1 MVPAEAML
9 VSANAVLL
17 GRFEIYLPAGN
28 YSVRARVSD
37 ATGAYAYSGPSGS
50 VSISRAPG
58 ATDASSLVALSSLTD
73 LLDRLSRASQLLML
87 SSAVADGLDLS
98 AAAVTAAAAA
108 GGGENRRRR
117 LMSSAAYREAVC
129 ALNICISYFQ
139 PLYSVFS
146 ILCSFFSVHVVC

>member
-98 AAAVTAAAAA
+98 AAAVTAAAA

-129 ALNICISYFQ
+129 ALNICISCFQ

-146 ILCSFFSVHVVC
+146 ILCSFFSVHVVS